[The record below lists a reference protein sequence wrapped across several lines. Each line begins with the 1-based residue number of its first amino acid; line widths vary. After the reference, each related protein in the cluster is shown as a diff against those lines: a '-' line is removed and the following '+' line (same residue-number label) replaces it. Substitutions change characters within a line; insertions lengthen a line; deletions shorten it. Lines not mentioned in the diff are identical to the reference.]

1 MTTGLLCNGTAAVHV
16 TICEC
21 ACATIFPGGMPL
33 FMAVWGGFLAVLGR
47 TRVSDDK
54 PPGARNEFTNGCNA
68 RLGKQKVLPM
78 LSTTYD

>member
-1 MTTGLLCNGTAAVHV
+1 MELPLYTLLFVNALVDG
-16 TICEC
+16 
-21 ACATIFPGGMPL
+21 ATIFYGGMP

-78 LSTTYD
+78 LSTTYV